1 VMMNIEKGKYY
12 GMNKTGNL
20 IWDLLD
26 DEKSIDDLV
35 TELSAK
41 FSLTKEKCES
51 DVIPF
56 IDKMVAENILIIS
69 E

>member
-1 VMMNIEKGKYY
+1 
-12 GMNKTGNL
+12 MNKTGHI

-26 DEKSIDDLV
+26 DEKSVNDIV
-35 TELSAK
+35 SELSAK

>member
-1 VMMNIEKGKYY
+1 
-12 GMNKTGNL
+12 MNKTGNI
-20 IWDLLD
+20 IWNLLD
-26 DEKSIDDLV
+26 DEKSVNDIV
-35 TELSAK
+35 SESSAK

-56 IDKMVAENILIIS
+56 IDKMVPENILIIS